1 VDVIRCGRCRKQ
13 DADPG
18 YKRCGGCRGYQKQL
32 LDSLTARGL
41 CQKCCKRK
49 PVTGKKYCRT
59 CLTKIDKTNKA
70 RVDSGRCVRCKNI
83 PQPGYKHCVPC
94 LAKSQKRWQSLRD
107 EVFVA
112 YGGYRCKCCGETEPR
127 FLQIDHVNNDGAK
140 HRRQMGGGGNHLYLW
155 LKRNK
160 YPEGFQVLCA
170 NCNYA
175 KRFGPCPHQVAKEGC
190 CADPTRQEGC
200 SS

>member
-1 VDVIRCGRCRKQ
+1 MDVIRCGRCRKQ

-18 YKRCGGCRGYQKQL
+18 YKRCGGCRSYQSQL
-32 LDSLTARGL
+32 LKSLTARGL

-49 PVTGKKYCRT
+49 RLSGKNYCRQ
-59 CLTKIDKTNKA
+59 CLTRIAANGKA
-70 RVDSGRCVRCKNI
+70 REAVGRCVRCKNST
-83 PQPGYKHCVPC
+83 PVGYKHCSAC
-94 LAKSQKRWQSLRD
+94 LAKSRDRWQSLRD
-107 EVFVA
+107 EVFAA
-112 YGGYRCKCCGETEPR
+112 YGGYRCNCCGESEPR

-190 CADPTRQEGC
+190 CADPIRQE
-200 SS
+200 SRSP